1 MKVTFICGSNR
12 KNGNTDAI
20 LGMLAD
26 SLTAMATARQKSVE
40 TEIIHLGS
48 RQIEFCAGCR
58 ACFERGES
66 YCPRKD
72 DVASIVA
79 KMQASDLLIFASPVY
94 VDDVSGLVKNFIDR
108 LAYFC
113 HRPGFA
119 GKAAFVIV
127 TTGSSSTA
135 HTIRTMQG
143 ALLTWGFHLSGSAGF
158 VMGARMQKS
167 EAQKRFTQKID
178 GITSNIIHE
187 LIISHSRKPSL
198 LELIVFQI
206 QKKAW
211 LKAGIVDGKETY
223 DYRYWKENGWFKP
236 DCNYFVPFY
245 INPLTKR
252 LVILAGSII
261 GLFV

>member
-12 KNGNTDAI
+12 KNGNTNAI
-20 LGMLAD
+20 LDMLRG
-26 SLTAMATARQKSVE
+26 SLIVNAAGRQKTIE

-48 RQIEFCAGCR
+48 QNIEFCSGCR

-66 YCPRKD
+66 FCPRKD
-72 DVASIVA
+72 DIATIVAS
-79 KMQASDLLIFASPVY
+79 MHASDLLVFASPVY
-94 VDDVSGLVKNFIDR
+94 VDDVSGLMKNFIDR

-119 GKAAFVIV
+119 GKAVFVIA

-167 EAQKRFTQKID
+167 EAQKRFTQKVD
-178 GITSNIIHE
+178 GIASRLLRE
-187 LIISHSRKPSL
+187 LDAIPTRQPSI
-198 LELIVFQI
+198 LELAIFQI

-211 LKAGIVDGKETY
+211 QKAGIVDGKETF
-223 DYRYWKENGWFKP
+223 DYLYWKENGWF
-236 DCNYFVPFY
+236 DAACSYFTPARV
-245 INPLTKR
+245 NPLANSLAR
-252 LVILAGSII
+252 LAGSIA
-261 GLFV
+261 GLFI